1 MKDKGQALIEFVLVL
16 PILLLI
22 LCALIDFGMIFYN
35 KYTLENELDY
45 IIDLYKNENEARITS
60 YAQEKNFKASYVVE
74 NNDIIFTIT
83 KDIKINTPGLNKVL
97 GNPYKLKISRTIY
110 E

>member
-22 LCALIDFGMIFYN
+22 LCALIDFGTIFYN

-45 IIDLYKNENEARITS
+45 IIDLYKNDNETKITS
-60 YAQEKNFKASYVVE
+60 YAQEKKFKANYVVE
-74 NNDIIFTIT
+74 NNDITFTII
-83 KDIKINTPGLNKVL
+83 KDIKINTPGLNKIL